1 MNVRRII
8 NKHLA
13 GIGSHVKAISELPLI
28 GRIDDP
34 EGFLDDVC
42 KKDVEKMIKVYII
55 TPTCSCSLF
64 EHTIYHINKIM
75 ENRGY
80 LIDVVVE

>member
-1 MNVRRII
+1 MNIRRII

-28 GRIDDP
+28 GRIDDQ

-42 KKDVEKMIKVYII
+42 KKDVEKMIKVYV
-55 TPTCSCSLF
+55 TAPACSCSLF
-64 EHTIYHINKIM
+64 EHTIYHVSKIM
-75 ENRGY
+75 EKRGY
-80 LIDVVVE
+80 LIDVVAE

>member
-8 NKHLA
+8 NKHLS

-28 GRIDDP
+28 GRIDDT

-42 KKDVEKMIKVYII
+42 KKDVEKMIKVYIT
-55 TPTCSCSLF
+55 TPACSYSLF
-64 EHTIYHINKIM
+64 KHTIYHISKIM
-75 ENRGY
+75 EKRAY

>member
-8 NKHLA
+8 NKHLV

-42 KKDVEKMIKVYII
+42 KKDVEKMIKVYI
-55 TPTCSCSLF
+55 TAPACSCSLF

-75 ENRGY
+75 EKRGY
-80 LIDVVVE
+80 LIDVVVK

>member
-1 MNVRRII
+1 MNVRKII

-34 EGFLDDVC
+34 EGFLNDVC
-42 KKDVEKMIKVYII
+42 KKDVEKTIK
-55 TPTCSCSLF
+55 
-64 EHTIYHINKIM
+64 
-75 ENRGY
+75 G
-80 LIDVVVE
+80 